1 MFGNKFIKKTLIK
14 LLQEQQQEQL
24 QRKLEM
30 ESFLIQ
36 SRLDNIGI

>member
-1 MFGNKFIKKTLIK
+1 LAINLKKTLIK

-24 QRKLEM
+24 QRKLEK

-36 SRLDNIGI
+36 LELDNIGI